1 MASDSLEIKKSKI
14 KLDAIEESYYYAGA
28 DYELRT
34 EGIKNPTQEEIEKA
48 KRRLINTYFGLSII
62 LAPPLSDSE
71 IKLMYDAACGDEA
84 KGSARSLNSNSSN
97 IRKKR
102 SIIFKRLQVEN
113 VTHAVYRLTRLGYL
127 PTNVINETE
136 DLFLE
141 N

>member
-1 MASDSLEIKKSKI
+1 MACDSLETKKSKI

-28 DYELRT
+28 DYKLRT
-34 EGIKNPTQEEIEKA
+34 EGIKNPTPEEIEKA
-48 KRRLINTYFGLSII
+48 KRCLLNTYFGLSII

-71 IKLMYDAACGDEA
+71 IQLMYDAACGEEA

-127 PTNVINETE
+127 PTQESEEI
-136 DLFLE
+136 E
-141 N
+141 NILI